1 MAAERHVFL
10 TGGTGFI
17 GRHVLSALLDAGHRV
32 TALRH
37 PQDARLTGHPRLGWH
52 THPMDRLAA
61 ADLAGVDVLLHLAS
75 PGVPPQQ
82 ASWQELFY
90 WNVSVLL
97 QLLDAARAAGV
108 QRVVAA
114 GTFAEYGRSA
124 DAFDAIPPGAP
135 LAPTYGYAASKAA
148 GFQAAHA
155 HAIEH
160 AMELCYLRIF
170 SVFGEG
176 QYTGNFWPAL
186 RLAAQGGHDF
196 PMTPGAQV
204 RDYVAVEAV
213 ARAFLHAVERED
225 IEAGVPWVRNVGSGE
240 PVSMLEF
247 AQRWWALWKAP
258 GQLLAG
264 ALPYRPNEVMRCVP
278 EIADDLFLPALPKE
292 RDTHA
297 RSR

>member
-17 GRHVLSALLDAGHRV
+17 GRHVLAALLDAGHRV
-32 TALRH
+32 TVLRH
-37 PQDARLTGHPRLGWH
+37 PVDAPISTHPRLAWLGKA
-52 THPMDRLAA
+52 MDQLTPT
-61 ADLAGVDVLLHLAS
+61 DLDGMDALVHLAS

-82 ASWQELFY
+82 ATWQTLFY
-90 WNVSVLL
+90 WNVTVLL
-97 QLLDAARAAGV
+97 QLLEVARAAGV
-108 QRVVAA
+108 RRAVLA

-124 DAFDAIPPGAP
+124 DAHAFIPADAP

-176 QYTGNFWPAL
+176 QYVENFWPAL
-186 RLAAQGGHDF
+186 RLAASQGRDF

-204 RDYVAVEAV
+204 RDYVPVPSV
-213 ARAFLHAVERED
+213 ARAFLHAVERRD
-225 IEAGVPWVRNVGSGE
+225 VRPGMPWVRNVGSGQ
-240 PVSMLEF
+240 PVSMQDF
-247 AQRWWALWKAP
+247 AARWWSRWNAA
-258 GQLLAG
+258 GRLLVG

-278 EIADDLFLPALPKE
+278 EIADDLFLPTE
-292 RDTHA
+292 E
-297 RSR
+297 S